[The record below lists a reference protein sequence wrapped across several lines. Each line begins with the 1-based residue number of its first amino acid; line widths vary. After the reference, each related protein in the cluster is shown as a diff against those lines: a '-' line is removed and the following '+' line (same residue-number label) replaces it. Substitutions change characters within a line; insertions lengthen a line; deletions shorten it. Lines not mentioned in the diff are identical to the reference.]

1 MGHAFSMHL
10 TMLLDMAV
18 DGMGDRVAFG
28 SKNGGLTYQALRAQA
43 PRACQW
49 AKAKG
54 VERVGM
60 VDINS
65 EAVPILLYGAAFAE
79 LPYVPVNYRLADE
92 QLAAI
97 LQRTAP
103 SVMVVEEGVK
113 DRVGSIDGVELVNR
127 SDFFKQLAEVE
138 PTDDYVDGDPDDIAI
153 LLFTSGTTG
162 EPKAAVL

>member
-1 MGHAFSMHL
+1 MGHAFGMHL

-28 SKNGGLTYQALRAQA
+28 SKQGGLTYEGLQDQARRAG
-43 PRACQW
+43 QW

-65 EAVPILLYGAAFAE
+65 EAVPILLYGAAYAE
-79 LPYVPVNYRLADE
+79 LPYVPVNYRLADD

-97 LQRTAP
+97 LKRTAP
-103 SVMVVEEGVK
+103 SVFVVEEGVK
-113 DRVGSIDGVELVNR
+113 DRVGSIEGVELVDR
-127 SDFFKQLAEVE
+127 SAFFAE
-138 PTDDYVDGDPDDIAI
+138 
-153 LLFTSGTTG
+153 L
-162 EPKAAVL
+162 